1 MRGTSLA
8 QMSIVPFARP
18 LPIAIVL
25 HSFSPGGT
33 ERQMTEL
40 VRRLDPARWEVHL
53 ACFQTDGAWFGRAAE
68 RAASVASFPIKSF
81 KDPATFAQMRAFA
94 AWCREKRIALVHTSE
109 LYTNICFLPGA
120 AMARVPVRIGSRREI
135 VAGKTIGQLALQ
147 RLAYTCAH
155 HIVANAEAVA
165 TRLTREGVRARR
177 ITVVPNGLDH
187 GRFAPRLVST
197 APRRRVAMV
206 ANLRP
211 EKGHD
216 LLIDASVSVLAEFPD
231 ARFDII
237 GDGTERQRV
246 EAYARAR
253 GVAHAFTFHGHCE
266 DVPSRLA
273 AADVFVLPSRS
284 EAFPNAVLE
293 AMAAGLPVVAS
304 AVGGILEVV
313 RHGDTGLLVRSG
325 DAGALASQIRSLM
338 ADEPLA
344 ARLAARGV
352 ALVQSRY
359 SFDRMVAALDELYVT
374 ELTRRA
380 PVTVP
385 ESRLASL

>member
-1 MRGTSLA
+1 
-8 QMSIVPFARP
+8 
-18 LPIAIVL
+18 
-25 HSFSPGGT
+25 
-33 ERQMTEL
+33 
-40 VRRLDPARWEVHL
+40 
-53 ACFQTDGAWFGRAAE
+53 
-68 RAASVASFPIKSF
+68 
-81 KDPATFAQMRAFA
+81 
-94 AWCREKRIALVHTSE
+94 
-109 LYTNICFLPGA
+109 
-120 AMARVPVRIGSRREI
+120 VRIGSRREI
-135 VAGKTIGQLALQ
+135 AAGKTVGQLALQ
-147 RLAYTCAH
+147 RLAYSCAH

-165 TRLTREGVRARR
+165 TRLTREGVSARR

-187 GRFAPRLVST
+187 DRFAPRSPSV

-253 GVAHAFTFHGHCE
+253 GVAQAFTFHGHCE